1 MLNSRKWRFPARADE
16 VPFDE
21 FFQWLEDQDIWHE
34 PADSPR
40 SPKTLDSKSWISL
53 EVELDPG
60 PGAPAESDDT

>member
-1 MLNSRKWRFPARADE
+1 VPVDE
-16 VPFDE
+16 L
-21 FFQWLEDQDIWHE
+21 FQWLEDQDIWHE

-40 SPKTLDSKSWISL
+40 SPKTLDSKSWVSL